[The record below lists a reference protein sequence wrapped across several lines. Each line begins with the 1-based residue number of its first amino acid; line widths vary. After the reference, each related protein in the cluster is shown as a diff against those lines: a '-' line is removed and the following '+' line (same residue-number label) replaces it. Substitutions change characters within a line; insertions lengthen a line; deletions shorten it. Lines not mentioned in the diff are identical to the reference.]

1 MSHKAAVILCLVHIA
16 LKDIIY
22 IKRNMQLI
30 FFNVGIEMI
39 KNLRGPITLI

>member
-1 MSHKAAVILCLVHIA
+1 MSHKADVILCLVHNA

-30 FFNVGIEMI
+30 FFIIVIKII